1 MLAGLGALVLEL
13 QHELFCCLEEL
24 VVHLVHLVHRE
35 EVEVV
40 VHSLLWLYWVQLAE
54 ALCFD
59 RLVDL
64 CIHRLG

>member
-24 VVHLVHLVHRE
+24 VVHLVHRE

-40 VHSLLWLYWVQLAE
+40 AE
-54 ALCFD
+54 ALCFH

-64 CIHRLG
+64 CIHRAG